1 MKVLRRSL
9 GAKVFF
15 LVTVTSVLAFTGLFL
30 ANSYWQRGASLE
42 MVHKSAET
50 TSDILLEA
58 IADPMSVG
66 DDESTAAKFKMIAEQ
81 YPNIQAYLTDYRGTI
96 TYSTKQ
102 NTLRKGVEEFFTCCP
117 SFAPA
122 MQRALTTDLT
132 EGSLI
137 NVDGTPTFLQ
147 FKTITNKET
156 CHHCHGASQ
165 PILGVM
171 VMAQDVSHE
180 FSVLHRT
187 QINGALI
194 SFAGMVSLLV
204 VLLIFMRKAVGTPIR
219 SITIASDEI
228 KKGNYGVRF
237 TVKGQDELAVLAQN
251 LEGMVDTIKDQLEYN
266 RGVLRGII
274 VPLFVVNA
282 ERLVD
287 YANPPLLDI
296 LGKTDEAVRNR
307 PVEQVVGARK
317 DDVEVTGEVFR
328 TGASQS
334 GMFHLHREDG
344 KVFPL
349 HYEISP
355 LKDAEGHVIGAI
367 GVMIDLT
374 QAEEDR
380 KRIEAHKENLLG
392 VAEEVTSVS
401 HNLAEAAAE
410 LTRSMAVLTTNVDQ
424 TADQTSQVA
433 TAMEEMNAT
442 VLEVAQ
448 NAAQASEVA
457 DTATTVAQSGGD
469 EVRETVRETRQVAG
483 RTEQLADSL
492 NDLAEKAENI
502 GRVMNVINDIADQ
515 TNLLALNAAIEAARA
530 GEAGRGFAV
539 VADEVRKL
547 AEKTMTAT
555 KEVETAIQQIQGS
568 AGEAVREMGDTKRQV
583 ENTATKA
590 EHAGKV
596 LEGIVDSSVTM
607 ADMVRN
613 IATASEQQS
622 STSEEINLNVTQI
635 NTLSQN
641 VSQRIQEAN
650 AAIEEVAGMA
660 QKLSELVEQF
670 KQ

>member
-15 LVTVTSVLAFTGLFL
+15 LVTITSILAFTGLFL

-42 MVHKSAET
+42 LVHQSAET
-50 TSDILLEA
+50 TSAILLEA
-58 IADPMSVG
+58 ISDPMSIG
-66 DDESTAAKFKMIAEQ
+66 DDESTAAKFAMIAEQ
-81 YPNIQAYLTDYRGTI
+81 YPKIQAYLTDYQGI
-96 TYSTKQ
+96 VSYSTKLD
-102 NTLRKGVEEFFTCCP
+102 TLRKDVAEFFTCCP
-117 SFAPA
+117 SFAPT
-122 MQRALTTDLT
+122 MNRALQSEIT
-132 EGSLI
+132 EGALI
-137 NVDGTPTFLQ
+137 SVDGTPTFLQ
-147 FKTITNKET
+147 FKTIPNGPA
-156 CHHCHGASQ
+156 CHHCHGETQ

-180 FSVLHRT
+180 FTVLHNT

-204 VLLIFMRKAVGTPIR
+204 VLLIFMRRAVSTPIKT
-219 SITIASDEI
+219 ITLASNEI
-228 KKGNYGVRF
+228 KNGNYGVGF
-237 TVKGQDELAVLAQN
+237 AVKGTDELAVLGRN
-251 LEGMVDTIKDQLEYN
+251 LETMVATIKDQLEYN

-274 VPLFVVNA
+274 VPLFVVNKHLA
-282 ERLVD
+282 VD
-287 YANPPLLDI
+287 YANPPLLNI
-296 LGKTDEAVRNR
+296 LGKTEEAVQGR
-307 PVEQVVGARK
+307 PVDQIIGARK
-317 DDVEVTGEVFR
+317 GETEVTSEVFR

-334 GMFHLHREDG
+334 GMFHYRREDG
-344 KVFPL
+344 VVFPL

-355 LKDAEGHVIGAI
+355 LKDAEGKVIGAI

-374 QAEEDR
+374 QAEQDR
-380 KRIEAHKENLLG
+380 KRIEAHKESLLG
-392 VAEEVTSVS
+392 VAEEVTAVAR
-401 HNLAEAAAE
+401 HLAEAADG
-410 LTRSMAVLTTNVDQ
+410 LTQSMAVLTTNVDE
-424 TADQTSQVA
+424 TTDQTGQVA

-442 VLEVAQ
+442 VMEVAR

-469 EVRETVRETRQVAG
+469 EVRETVHETREVAG
-483 RTEQLADSL
+483 RTERLATSL

-502 GRVMNVINDIADQ
+502 GRVMSVINDIADQ

-555 KEVETAIQQIQGS
+555 REVEAAIHEIQAS
-568 AGEAVREMGDTKRQV
+568 SGEAVREMGDTKTQV

-596 LEGIVDSSVTM
+596 LEGIVTSSVTM

-622 STSEEINLNVTQI
+622 STSEEINNNVTRI
-635 NTLSQN
+635 SHLSQD
-641 VSQRIQEAN
+641 VSHRIQEAN
-650 AAIEEVAGMA
+650 TAIEEVAGMA